1 MNRDNTQT
9 KKQIRSA
16 EPEYPPRATIT
27 IAIVAMSGA
36 AAIGLLLAAV
46 LKAEGVTVIINNRP
60 DGEDP
65 SAPQKDNASS
75 VVQQMAREVAAKI
88 A

>member
-1 MNRDNTQT
+1 
-9 KKQIRSA
+9 
-16 EPEYPPRATIT
+16 
-27 IAIVAMSGA
+27 V
-36 AAIGLLLAAV
+36 LLKELQSLCLNV
-46 LKAEGVTVIINNRP
+46 ELI
-60 DGEDP
+60 EDP